1 MLETFTRDI
10 FRPHVGQPFRVIVD
24 DTHEMRT
31 TLADVSTWG
40 DDSAE
45 GRSRAPFTL
54 VFSAPPRTVIPQ
66 ATYRIESEVMEPFEL
81 FLVPVSTDDEGT
93 RYEAVF
99 T

>member
-1 MLETFTRDI
+1 MLETFTRDT

-24 DTHEMRT
+24 DMHEMRT

-40 DDSAE
+40 DESAQ
-45 GRSRAPFTL
+45 GHSRAPFTL

-66 ATYRIESEVMEPFEL
+66 AIYRIESEVMEPFEL